1 MDHKLPSQSFMK
13 FPFQIGAQGAITS
26 DRAEHVREQIQQ
38 VLLTVAGERVFRPQF
53 GAGVRRLVFEPNN
66 AALASVTDKRLRASL
81 NDVLLGEVDPKSLQI
96 AVDRPTDRPETFVI
110 TLKYQLSAVGESDAV
125 VVASSGKS

>member
-96 AVDRPTDRPETFVI
+96 AVDRPADRPETFVI